1 MNQDRIKELLI
12 KIREPRE
19 EFSVVMTGKASKKVN
34 GFYRYEE
41 RTIYLHNKNF
51 QNDTDMIYT
60 AIHEYAHHL
69 QICENPSLAAS
80 GARCHSRAFWAL
92 FHTLLDEAESR
103 QIYLPIY
110 RTDAELA
117 AMAERL
123 KEKYLKDNAAFMLEF
138 GRELT
143 KAYALCTSK
152 GVRFDDFAD
161 RCLGLPRTEAKT
173 LMAVSSSP
181 NPDPS
186 LGWDN
191 LKTLTRIR
199 DEEMLHQAEEAF
211 REGKSSDF
219 VKEEFL
225 NKPARKVQ
233 TEEERLLEEK
243 KRLERTISNLEKRLE
258 EINRRLEN

>member
-12 KIREPRE
+12 KVREPRE
-19 EFSVVMTGKASKKVN
+19 EFSVIMTGKASKKVN
-34 GFYRYEE
+34 GFYRYDE

-51 QNDTDMIYT
+51 KSDSDMIYT
-60 AIHEYAHHL
+60 AIHEYTHHL
-69 QICENPSLAAS
+69 QICENPQLSAS
-80 GARCHSRAFWAL
+80 GARCHSRSFWAL
-92 FHTLLDEAESR
+92 FHTLLDEAESKGV
-103 QIYLPIY
+103 YTPLY
-110 RTDAELA
+110 RTDSELT

-123 KEKYLKDNAAFMLEF
+123 KNKYLKDNAAFMLEF

-143 KAYALCTSK
+143 KAYTLCTEK
-152 GVRFDDFAD
+152 GVRFEDFAD

-173 LMAVSSSP
+173 LIAVSSVP
-181 NPDPS
+181 GTDPS
-186 LGWDN
+186 LGWEN

-199 DEEMLHQAEEAF
+199 DEEMLHQAEAAF

-225 NKPARKVQ
+225 TKPARKVQ

-243 KRLERTISNLEKRLE
+243 KRLERTISSLEKRLE